1 MPPARLLVHA
11 CTNTP
16 LPPMRGRS
24 SALPPQRPGSSHYF
38 QFMPI
43 MIQLKGHPI
52 HHATINHQECD
63 IIREYLIAGQIL
75 VHECVVSSDPKT
87 QTRELQKLDAVCSA
101 SMFQPLLECIRAF
114 DDAGRCEI
122 LIEILPYDVC
132 CTHIISPD
140 DKILQTHY
148 WNLTYSKDGYI
159 QLSLWDF
166 YTLGIPEH
174 EPYDYLVFHMQT
186 LAHEINCQISEKINF
201 TFDPVAARISFNLL
215 EWLMQLILSNHSE
228 MQAEIKPAFFKI
240 TNKENAIC
248 VQYDRSESFSGM
260 YTGLV
265 PRGPINSYSFYK
277 DTNEITR
284 NNAAQTVSPSMPS
297 PNRTD
302 SSVLNT
308 SGKSAEIKPA
318 DDLDDDEEA
327 FWSLSDLSGVNDAL
341 DLSEVMQGEAAQKPV
356 IIDSDK
362 GCMTLDAL
370 HNTIRENK
378 TIEPEVASLVLDE
391 VRSNLPPEMYKA
403 VLYFLYIC
411 DNSLAQHLIFSIIES
426 GISKC
431 SSFFVLYILYELYTS
446 QKNDNMRIATLQR
459 IIRCCHSES
468 HSFIKFSLIYIDLV
482 CEAHGLFEQ
491 AVRLLK
497 ELHPVVQS
505 VGSIS
510 EKIAFAQSCR
520 HAEYL
525 EGAIYALYD
534 FINRASSSEDI
545 ISLVT
550 ALVPI
555 MIDAHVSVDRIE
567 ELGRFIFETIPD
579 HADLLIPLIQYLM
592 SVGECIHASQ
602 ICQACLNK
610 SMQYWMMFQSMEHSL
625 LDMKSKLR
633 CGYYHDKA
641 LQFACLLEDI
651 YESIGYSA
659 SLYNVLNQHLMLEPS
674 AFAILNRMLPFLE
687 IGHAH
692 FELAQVC
699 IEFLQKNAGNILPN
713 DEIAIQL
720 ALHTLYDRDM
730 GLPDKAEQCLNRAR
744 ELSVNDPRVIMAEIE
759 RYQRRNQLEEQVGL
773 RLALIGA
780 VSPQAAVEQTLAL
793 VQLYEQLNADPVKAI
808 EILRQTNSRVPNNP
822 QILQELRRYLRKS
835 RQFFELATVLEKLAK
850 VTKDLQ
856 MRKSILLEASEVHA
870 QLGNKQVSESLYH
883 EAQLCSPINPENVA
897 ELNYAGKR
905 PAFGPNQFNDKPIAG
920 FGSNSLTSALL
931 TSQENQLQS
940 DTGKSNTH
948 TNEGDAIESPAQ
960 PVLNKDI
967 FSTNPNLTPMPLSQ
981 SLEDARRNDHLSS
994 RPRIAHSSYDEN
1006 APIETQIAEARR
1018 HGSSEALLDRLL
1030 FSISDKPEEEQPPR
1044 ILQEI
1049 GCIYLYDKND
1059 PENARTYLERACA
1072 LSSEIAYG
1080 EQTLNALEMIYQAT
1094 QQYKELGDVYEKK
1107 CEILTVIEERRKYE
1121 IRLAQLRY
1129 ERLGETQKA
1138 IDTLNE
1144 LLERAPNNE
1153 TALQLLAQIYTD
1165 TQNLSRAIETLE
1177 KISPL
1182 LRPNSKIYTQ
1192 HMMRLSSMYL
1202 EAGEKQSAK
1211 DTLRALLKND
1221 YIDKLMVIESFK
1233 RICRADDEWE
1243 ELLSI
1248 LREEVAFYL
1257 HIPSA
1262 DCELESVD
1270 WLSNTELNV
1279 GGATH
1284 AMREYADILYY
1295 KLNRIGAAVS
1305 MFLALNKVHPDDG
1318 YLRNVILDIAV
1329 QHPENA
1335 EAVAAMLD
1343 LYTSREVPQASDS
1356 SDGIRQIYSDIELSF
1371 DSICNGDYTEA
1382 ASRLTGLSEQ
1392 VSRIHRK
1399 SLPTVISVLQKHL
1412 ELRQHP
1418 SSVSSTEP

>member
-1 MPPARLLVHA
+1 M
-11 CTNTP
+11 
-16 LPPMRGRS
+16 M
-24 SALPPQRPGSSHYF
+24 
-38 QFMPI
+38 
-43 MIQLKGHPI
+43 QLTGHHI

-63 IIREYLIAGQIL
+63 IIREYLVVGQIL
-75 VHECVVSSDPKT
+75 VHECVISKDAKT

-122 LIEILPYDVC
+122 LMEILPFDVC

-140 DKILQTHY
+140 DKVLQTHY
-148 WNLTYSKDGYI
+148 WNMTYSKDGYI

-166 YTLGIPEH
+166 YTLGIPDH
-174 EPYDYLVFHMQT
+174 EPYDYMVFHMQT
-186 LAHEINCQISEKINF
+186 LAHEINCQVSEKINF
-201 TFDPVAARISFNLL
+201 AFDPVTARISFNLL
-215 EWLMQLILSNHSE
+215 EWLMQLILSNHPE
-228 MQAEIKPAFFKI
+228 MHGEISPAFFKI

-248 VQYDRSESFSGM
+248 VQYDRSEPFSGM
-260 YTGLV
+260 CAGLV
-265 PRGPINSYSFYK
+265 PRGPITSHSFYK

-284 NNAAQTVSPSMPS
+284 NNAAQPVSPSVPRQN
-297 PNRTD
+297 PTD
-302 SSVLNT
+302 SGALNT
-308 SGKSAEIKPA
+308 SGKSAEGRAVDDA
-318 DDLDDDEEA
+318 DDDDEEA
-327 FWSLSDLSGVNDAL
+327 FWSLTDLSGMNDVL
-341 DLSEVMQGEAAQKPV
+341 DLSEVMLGEAQKPAIV
-356 IIDSDK
+356 DSNK
-362 GCMTLDAL
+362 GCITLEAL
-370 HNTIRENK
+370 HNTIREGK
-378 TIEPEVASLVLDE
+378 KIEPEIASLVLDE
-391 VRSNLPPEMYKA
+391 VRANLPPEMYKA
-403 VLYFLYIC
+403 ALYFLYVC

-426 GISKC
+426 DISKC

-468 HSFIKFSLIYIDLV
+468 HSYIKFSLIYIDLV
-482 CEAHGLFEQ
+482 SEAHGLFEQ
-491 AVRLLK
+491 AVRLLND
-497 ELHPVVQS
+497 LHPVVQS
-505 VGSIS
+505 VGSIE

-545 ISLVT
+545 ISLVS

-555 MIDAHVSVDRIE
+555 MVDAHVSIPRIE
-567 ELGRFIFETIPD
+567 ELGNFIFETIPD
-579 HADLLIPLIQYLM
+579 HADLLIPLIQYLI
-592 SVGECIHASQ
+592 SAGECIHASQ

-610 SMQYWMMFQSMEHSL
+610 SMQYWMMFQNMEHSL

-641 LQFACLLEDI
+641 LQFACLLEDL

-659 SLYNVLNQHLMLEPS
+659 SLYNVLSQHLLLEPA
-674 AFAILNRMLPFLE
+674 AFSILSRMLPFLE

-699 IEFLQKNAGNILPN
+699 MEFLQKNAGNILPN

-720 ALHTLYDRDM
+720 ALHTLYDRDL
-730 GLPDKAEQCLNRAR
+730 GLPEKAEQCLNRAR
-744 ELSVNDPRVIMAEIE
+744 ELSMNDPRVIMAEIE

-780 VSPQAAVEQTLAL
+780 VSPQVAVEQTLAL
-793 VQLYEQLNADPVKAI
+793 VQLYEQLNADPSKPI

-856 MRKSILLEASEVHA
+856 MRKTILLEASEVHA

-897 ELNYAGKR
+897 DLNYAGKR
-905 PAFGPNQFNDKPIAG
+905 SEFGPNLFNDKPVPG

-948 TNEGDAIESPAQ
+948 TNNEGVVDPAAQ
-960 PVLNKDI
+960 PALNKDI

-981 SLEDARRNDHLSS
+981 SLDDARRNDHLNS
-994 RPRIAHSSYDEN
+994 RPRIAHPSYDEN
-1006 APIETQIAEARR
+1006 APIELQIAEARR

-1030 FSISDKPEEEQPPR
+1030 FSISDKPEAEQPPR

-1049 GCIYLYDKND
+1049 ACIYLYDKND

-1072 LSSEIAYG
+1072 HSKEVAYG

-1094 QQYKELGDVYEKK
+1094 QQYKELGEVYQKK

-1165 TQNLSRAIETLE
+1165 TQNLPKAIETLE

-1202 EAGEKQSAK
+1202 EAGEKQNAK
-1211 DTLRALLKND
+1211 DTLRALLRND

-1257 HIPSA
+1257 RIPSA

-1270 WLSNTELNV
+1270 WLNSTELNV

-1305 MFLALNKVHPDDG
+1305 LFLALNKVHPDDG
-1318 YLRNVILDIAV
+1318 YLRNVIMDIAV

-1343 LYTSREVPQASDS
+1343 LYTSRES
-1356 SDGIRQIYSDIELSF
+1356 SQIPDGADDIRQIYSDIGQSF
-1371 DSICNGDYTEA
+1371 DSICNGDYSEA

-1392 VSRIHRK
+1392 VAKIHRK

-1418 SSVSSTEP
+1418 AESAAKEL